1 MASTEEDFPR
11 GGKAKQTTESKTE
24 PVRRHTEVDNLFEVK
39 KKTSLVN
46 HQCDIRTL
54 LWFSSS

>member
-11 GGKAKQTTESKTE
+11 GGKAKQTTESKAE

-39 KKTSLVN
+39 KKKKRV
-46 HQCDIRTL
+46 
-54 LWFSSS
+54 